1 MEITRTGSTVHLSM
15 ELDEADAVSDD
26 LGGIRASEISAAGD
40 QLHGLLESAAS
51 DVIEEAS

>member
-1 MEITRTGSTVHLSM
+1 MEITRTGSTIHLSM